1 MKRAPV
7 WLLLLA
13 VMAGSAGFVTLGTWA
28 ILSSVEVPEVSV
40 IDDASSQ
47 VRVWVDGGISE
58 DGGILVVQTVAPAG
72 LNVELPTLE
81 VEGLTFS
88 REAETRR
95 EVVGDRVVATER
107 YRFRGAGGMYE
118 LPPVTAYWLDENDEP
133 QRADSQP
140 IWIDIDVD
148 PPREGEIVD
157 IAEPSAV
164 WSFPWL
170 ILAVVGG
177 LLGLLGGGL
186 FVAFRSVPTSSTT
199 ERALPPHVIAL
210 REWRAV
216 RGDES
221 INDYDTAV
229 ELSRIFREYT
239 EAVLGFPASAYTSRQ
254 TLDHLRNLQHL
265 PEGNVP
271 RAKRLLRATDL
282 VKYAEHTAEGD
293 FFDDLDADLRA
304 FIDAT
309 RPAGGER

>member
-7 WLLLLA
+7 WLILLA
-13 VMAGSAGFVTLGTWA
+13 VLSGSVGFVALGTWA
-28 ILSSVEVPEVSV
+28 VMSSIEAPDVSAV
-40 IDDASSQ
+40 DDARSR
-47 VRVWVDGGISE
+47 VGVWVDGGITE
-58 DGGILVVQTVAPAG
+58 DGGILMVQTVAPAG

-88 REAETRR
+88 REGDTRR
-95 EVVGDRVVATER
+95 EVVGDRMVATER
-107 YRFRGAGGMYE
+107 YRFRGTGGMYE
-118 LPPVTAYWLDENDEP
+118 LPPVTAYWLDEHDEP
-133 QRADSQP
+133 QRADSEP

-157 IAEPSAV
+157 IAEPAAV
-164 WSFPWL
+164 WSFPWF
-170 ILAVVGG
+170 ILAIVGG
-177 LLGLLGGGL
+177 LFTLLGGGL
-186 FVAFRSVPTSSTT
+186 FVAFRSVPSSTAS
-199 ERALPPHVIAL
+199 ERVLPPHVLAL
-210 REWRAV
+210 REWRSV
-216 RGDES
+216 RDDEE

-239 EAVLGFPASAYTSRQ
+239 EAVLGFPASAYSSRQ

-309 RPAGGER
+309 RPAGGDR